1 MTIPT
6 AKTSAMFNNGVT
18 SVEVV
23 DSDNDDFDN
32 EKNGIKNKWT
42 PTINKF
48 RQFFS
53 SPSTAMS
60 SNKRRWR
67 RRQNKQDAENEQC
80 YDQDDEQD
88 DSSENQESHHQID
101 EGRAVSKSRDIEE
114 DEDDDD
120 EDQDEDRQVRKKMLR
135 KQTKKE
141 VEVKKKKNTEIRLLL
156 AKSSDDTKKNLKHI
170 AESTAVVSIVD
181 EIDCKEGFT
190 SDPIDGERETW
201 ERNADFLLS
210 IIGFAVDLANIW
222 RFPYL
227 CYRNGGG
234 AFLIPYFL
242 MLIFGAVPLFYMELI
257 LGQYNRQGPISVWK
271 NVCPLF
277 KGVGFCAVLVAFYV
291 SFYYNVIIGW
301 SLYFLAMSTTSGS
314 GQLPWVH
321 CNNTWNTN
329 ACVEQKDDD
338 WTGAWNRSDL
348 DYSNYMPRMSAN
360 GSLLMTSDGT
370 SAAGGEFSD
379 QSSPAAEY
387 FHRGVLGMQM
397 SDGLNELGYPKW
409 QLALCVFIVY
419 VMLYLSLFKGVK
431 SSGIVVWGTATLPY
445 LVLTI
450 LLIRGLMLPGSL
462 TGITYYLQPE
472 LYRLLDTQ
480 VWVDA
485 AVQIFYSVGAGF
497 GVHLSYASYNN
508 IKNNCY
514 TDCLITTAVNCFTS
528 FFSGFVIFTYL
539 GFMSHKQ
546 HKPISSVATEGPGLV
561 FQVYPE
567 AVATLPGSNIWAML
581 FFFMSITL
589 GIDSAMGGLECVITG
604 LMDEFSGFFK
614 NRKWPRERFTF
625 AVISI
630 SFCVALINVTP
641 GGIYMLHLLDTYA
654 AGISLLCSALFECIA
669 VSWFYGLEK
678 FCDDVEKM
686 IGKRPGLYWRICWKF
701 ISPMFIIGV
710 VVFALI
716 YHQPLSYNGYKYP
729 EWAEWLGWTLA
740 FSSILMIP
748 GMAIVQMCRASGSF
762 KKRLAYNITPANE
775 HELMENNKGECTR
788 FRLKHWLYI

>member
-1 MTIPT
+1 MTSIA

-23 DSDNDDFDN
+23 DSDNEDIGV
-32 EKNGIKNKWT
+32 ERSGIKKLWV
-42 PTINKF
+42 PTVNKF
-48 RQFFS
+48 RQFFKS
-53 SPSTAMS
+53 SPNTMMS
-60 SNKRRWR
+60 NNKRHWR
-67 RRQNKQDAENEQC
+67 KRHNKEDTENDQY

-88 DSSENQESHHQID
+88 DYSDKQELHQQVD
-101 EGRAVSKSRDIEE
+101 DRNGSKSHDIEE
-114 DEDDDD
+114 DDDDD
-120 EDQDEDRQVRKKMLR
+120 EEDQDEDRQVRKKMLR
-135 KQTKKE
+135 KQNKKE

-156 AKSSDDTKKNLKHI
+156 AKSSDDAKKNPKI
-170 AESTAVVSIVD
+170 ISESTAVVSIVD
-181 EIDCKEGFT
+181 EVVCKENLNT
-190 SDPIDGERETW
+190 NINDAERETW

-301 SLYFLAMSTTSGS
+301 SLYFLAMSTTSSS

-321 CNNTWNTN
+321 CNNTWNTDL
-329 ACVEQKDDD
+329 CVEQKDD
-338 WTGAWNRSDL
+338 WGSVYNQS
-348 DYSNYMPRMSAN
+348 YHVHNYLPRMHAN
-360 GSLLMTSDGT
+360 GTLLPMSDGI
-370 SAAGGEFSD
+370 SATGSNFNN

-387 FHRGVLGMQM
+387 FHRGVLGM

-625 AVISI
+625 AVIGI

-678 FCDDVEKM
+678 FCNDVESM
-686 IGKRPGLYWRICWKF
+686 IGHRPGLYWRLCWKF
-701 ISPMFIIGV
+701 VSPMFIIGV
-710 VVFALI
+710 VTFALI
-716 YHQPLSYNGYKYP
+716 DHKPLSYNGYVYP

-762 KKRLAYNITPANE
+762 KKRLAYNITPLNE
-775 HELMENNKGECTR
+775 RESMEKNKGECSR

>member
-1 MTIPT
+1 MTGIA

-18 SVEVV
+18 SVEIV
-23 DSDNDDFDN
+23 DSDNDDIGV
-32 EKNGIKNKWT
+32 EKSGNKKLWVSS
-42 PTINKF
+42 IVKF
-48 RQFFS
+48 RQFFKS
-53 SPSTAMS
+53 SPNTMS
-60 SNKRRWR
+60 SNNKHLWR
-67 RRQNKQDAENEQC
+67 KRQNKADTENDQY
-80 YDQDDEQD
+80 YDQDDDQD
-88 DSSENQESHHQID
+88 DYSDKQELHQQAND
-101 EGRAVSKSRDIEE
+101 GNGSKSHDIEE
-114 DEDDDD
+114 DDDDD
-120 EDQDEDRQVRKKMLR
+120 EEDQDEDRQVRKKMLR
-135 KQTKKE
+135 KQNKKE

-156 AKSSDDTKKNLKHI
+156 AKSSDDTKKNSKI
-170 AESTAVVSIVD
+170 ISESTAVVSIVD
-181 EIDCKEGFT
+181 EIDCKENPNT
-190 SDPIDGERETW
+190 NINDGERETW

-301 SLYFLAMSTTSGS
+301 SLYFLAMSTTSSS

-329 ACVEQKDDD
+329 TCVEQKDD
-338 WTGAWNRSDL
+338 WESVYNQSDHVH
-348 DYSNYMPRMSAN
+348 NYLPRMHAN
-360 GSLLMTSDGT
+360 GTLLPMSDGT
-370 SAAGGEFSD
+370 SIIGSNFNN

-625 AVISI
+625 AVIGI

-678 FCDDVEKM
+678 FCDDVESM
-686 IGKRPGLYWRICWKF
+686 IGHRPGLYWRLCWKF
-701 ISPMFIIGV
+701 VSPMFIIGV
-710 VVFALI
+710 VTFALI
-716 YHQPLSYNGYKYP
+716 DHQPLSYNGYVYP

-762 KKRLAYNITPANE
+762 KKRLAYNITPLNE
-775 HELMENNKGECTR
+775 QESMEKNKGECSR
-788 FRLKHWLYI
+788 FRLKHWLYL

>member
-1 MTIPT
+1 MAGIA

-18 SVEVV
+18 SVEIV
-23 DSDNDDFDN
+23 DSDNDDIAGVETTGKKLWF
-32 EKNGIKNKWT
+32 
-42 PTINKF
+42 PSMNKF
-48 RQFFS
+48 RQFFKS
-53 SPSTAMS
+53 SPNTMPSN
-60 SNKRRWR
+60 NKRHWR
-67 RRQNKQDAENEQC
+67 KRQNKTDTENDQYYDPED
-80 YDQDDEQD
+80 DQDDYSDKQELHQHAD
-88 DSSENQESHHQID
+88 DGN
-101 EGRAVSKSRDIEE
+101 GSKSHDI
-114 DEDDDD
+114 EDDDD
-120 EDQDEDRQVRKKMLR
+120 DDEEDQDEDKQVRKKMLR
-135 KQTKKE
+135 KQNKKE

-156 AKSSDDTKKNLKHI
+156 DKSSDNTKRNSKI
-170 AESTAVVSIVD
+170 ISESTAVVSIVD
-181 EIDCKEGFT
+181 EIDCKENPNT
-190 SDPIDGERETW
+190 NINDSERETW

-257 LGQYNRQGPISVWK
+257 LGQFNRQGPISVWK

-301 SLYFLAMSTTSGS
+301 SLYFLAMSTTSSS

-321 CNNTWNTN
+321 CNNTWNTDT
-329 ACVEQKDDD
+329 CVEQKVD
-338 WTGAWNRSDL
+338 WESALNQSDHVH
-348 DYSNYMPRMSAN
+348 NYLPRMHAN
-360 GSLLMTSDGT
+360 GTLLPMSDGT
-370 SAAGGEFSD
+370 SMIGSNFNN

-589 GIDSAMGGLECVITG
+589 GIDSAVKFKHQCVITG

-625 AVISI
+625 AVIGI

-678 FCDDVEKM
+678 FCDDVESM
-686 IGKRPGLYWRICWKF
+686 IGHRPGLYWRLCWKF
-701 ISPMFIIGV
+701 VSPLFIIGV
-710 VVFALI
+710 VTFALI
-716 YHQPLSYNGYKYP
+716 DHQPLSYNGYIYP

-762 KKRLAYNITPANE
+762 KKRLAYNITPLNE
-775 HELMENNKGECTR
+775 QESMEKNKGECTR
-788 FRLKHWLYI
+788 FRLKHWLYV